1 MASAFSLSN
10 NSLHTKRA
18 LLIGNNKYKKNS
30 PLRYCINDAENLANK
45 LHEIGFEITAG
56 TNLTCEQMDTMI
68 KMFNDKI
75 NEGDLVLFFYAGHG
89 CQWNHLNFL
98 IPIDDDEIKTNTDLE
113 CRAIDAQATLEKIMS
128 RHPSTAIFFLDCC
141 RNSSECDSSNSN
153 GLSSMRA
160 IADSFIGFACD
171 ANKVAADESRNGRNG
186 LFTFHLLQ
194 HIDQPNLTIDEIM
207 YVVCDGVM
215 KETDDDQCP
224 FRVSSLRR
232 KVYLNQQCT
241 AEQSN
246 DTACARL
253 DRIDAKTDVILT
265 NTQTIIN
272 QIKYVMTQMYELH
285 EFTTPRYFFILPA
298 KHSDWT
304 ILNTMEEWYHL
315 HYKLYFLCE
324 CSNEPHQM
332 HVAPHTGYSIKKTR
346 EFIVKYGP
354 YLRTTL
360 KVAQILFKLGSFV
373 IPQLDT
379 ISDAV
384 GSGMDTILP
393 TPNTQKEIEEQLNL
407 VEKLLDRV
415 DHKWE
420 QPKSTMLEQ
429 DKSRGVSFQEPDL
442 REVETYLNVIDNK
455 RSLGNLY

>member
-1 MASAFSLSN
+1 
-10 NSLHTKRA
+10 
-18 LLIGNNKYKKNS
+18 
-30 PLRYCINDAENLANK
+30 
-45 LHEIGFEITAG
+45 
-56 TNLTCEQMDTMI
+56 
-68 KMFNDKI
+68 
-75 NEGDLVLFFYAGHG
+75 
-89 CQWNHLNFL
+89 
-98 IPIDDDEIKTNTDLE
+98 
-113 CRAIDAQATLEKIMS
+113 
-128 RHPSTAIFFLDCC
+128 
-141 RNSSECDSSNSN
+141 
-153 GLSSMRA
+153 
-160 IADSFIGFACD
+160 
-171 ANKVAADESRNGRNG
+171 
-186 LFTFHLLQ
+186 
-194 HIDQPNLTIDEIM
+194 
-207 YVVCDGVM
+207 
-215 KETDDDQCP
+215 
-224 FRVSSLRR
+224 
-232 KVYLNQQCT
+232 
-241 AEQSN
+241 
-246 DTACARL
+246 
-253 DRIDAKTDVILT
+253 
-265 NTQTIIN
+265 
-272 QIKYVMTQMYELH
+272 
-285 EFTTPRYFFILPA
+285 
-298 KHSDWT
+298 
-304 ILNTMEEWYHL
+304 
-315 HYKLYFLCE
+315 
-324 CSNEPHQM
+324 EPHQM